1 MGVSWTMVVYQMPF
15 VEALNALLPL
25 GPKRVESVCWLGQ
38 ILLGWKTDRLFLLKK
53 SKFLFSSEKTKFFF
67 SIKKNRFCSLF
78 FVHFFLPS
86 KKNRKLQSVWAAQR
100 LGCLNLFIFWFH
112 IWASKFVHPQR
123 APAFLPKTSAFSE
136 IFGATLHLETLQSL
150 RAEVLLNN
158 IRPID
163 RSVVGDWCNP
173 NPNVTANPDLL
184 LTGNFGLEID
194 AALYDYFGIAFR
206 DPDACQFEASTE
218 AFIFRDVH
226 VIIWFDDCICIYV
239 NMYIHTYFASF
250 LDVWIGYWVSN
261 SQHPSTSIGSTTA
274 HPCFWMRHLQQI
286 AMAFLFG
293 VTYLYTTN
301 VGLELLNSGCFSLGV
316 HL

>member
-1 MGVSWTMVVYQMPF
+1 MGDGGLLDNGGLPDAIRRGAECTVALGTEKSWICLLVGTDFLAVKNWQVFFVKKTSFFLVVKKPRF
-15 VEALNALLPL
+15 FRL
-25 GPKRVESVCWLGQ
+25 
-38 ILLGWKTDRLFLLKK
+38 KTRFFICFLCICFYPPKK
-53 SKFLFSSEKTKFFF
+53 SKAPK
-67 SIKKNRFCSLF
+67 C
-78 FVHFFLPS
+78 
-86 KKNRKLQSVWAAQR
+86 
-100 LGCLNLFIFWFH
+100 LGCTKAWLLESFLIFWFH

-206 DPDACQFEASTE
+206 DPDACQFEALTE
-218 AFIFRDVH
+218 AFIFKDIH
-226 VIIWFDDCICIYV
+226 V
-239 NMYIHTYFASF
+239 
-250 LDVWIGYWVSN
+250 
-261 SQHPSTSIGSTTA
+261 
-274 HPCFWMRHLQQI
+274 
-286 AMAFLFG
+286 
-293 VTYLYTTN
+293 
-301 VGLELLNSGCFSLGV
+301 
-316 HL
+316 